1 MILRP
6 VDLAII
12 GVNIEFN
19 YQVYK
24 FLEIDLPHI
33 NKDGRS
39 TFTTEGLA
47 FMIRRLIDKKFLR
60 AASHK
65 EFGKDVCFYYVI
77 NERINKKMYKLVFCV
92 CSDRSDSIGVITLH
106 RIEEKA

>member
-12 GVNIEFN
+12 GVTIEFN
-19 YQVYK
+19 YQVCK

-39 TFTTEGLA
+39 TFSTEVLA
-47 FMIRRLIDKKFLR
+47 FMIRRLIDKKFLI
-60 AASHK
+60 ASSHK
-65 EFGKDVCFYYVI
+65 EFGQEFCSYYVI
-77 NERINKKMYKLVFCV
+77 NERVNKKCINLFFVFV
-92 CSDRSDSIGVITLH
+92 VIV
-106 RIEEKA
+106 